1 MSILQPTTEA
11 RLLAAARARGETPDA
26 IVAALLD
33 RLPVEAAEAELLKEI
48 SQGFPETFWQ
58 RYRDLIARRQA
69 GTLTQR
75 EQAELIGLSD
85 QAEERTLRRM
95 QALVELAQRRGV
107 PFEHLLHEMGIRP
120 TPVGT

>member
-85 QAEERTLRRM
+85 QAEERTLRRT
-95 QALVELAQRRGV
+95 QALVE
-107 PFEHLLHEMGIRP
+107 
-120 TPVGT
+120 